1 MATVFKTLSLSPP
14 LPWSDPQT
22 LEEDFSVETA
32 VEFGRIYKRNGQ
44 WKFEAIGMGQKGG
57 LQEYLNKYQ

>member
-1 MATVFKTLSLSPP
+1 MSLKRIFLLRQP
-14 LPWSDPQT
+14 LN
-22 LEEDFSVETA
+22 
-32 VEFGRIYKRNGQ
+32 FGRIYKRNGQ